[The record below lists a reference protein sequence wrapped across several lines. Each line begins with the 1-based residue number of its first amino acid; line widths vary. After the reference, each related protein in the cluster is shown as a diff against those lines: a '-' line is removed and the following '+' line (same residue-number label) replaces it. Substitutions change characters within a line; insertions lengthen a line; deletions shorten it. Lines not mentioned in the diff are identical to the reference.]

1 MSFLSR
7 FNLKWLAYG
16 LELFLVYIIQCTPN
30 LLPSFLGVKPL
41 LLVVFAIS
49 IAMFEGDG
57 PAIWI
62 GLAAGLLMDLQSGNM
77 GFGFNAIVLMVIC
90 FACGTL
96 VVYLMRNN
104 IITAIVLA
112 LAGMLIMGL
121 LRWFFFY
128 VIPGE
133 PKLGYY
139 LYAVMLP
146 QIVYTVLA
154 MPLAFYF
161 NRAIATHIVSED

>member
-30 LLPSFLGVKPL
+30 LLPGFLGVKPL

-62 GLAAGLLMDLQSGNM
+62 GLSAGLLMDLQSGNQ
-77 GFGFNAIVLMVIC
+77 GFGFNAILLMIIC
-90 FACGTL
+90 FVCGTL

-112 LAGMLIMGL
+112 FGSMLILGL
-121 LRWFFFY
+121 LRWLFFY
-128 VIPGE
+128 VIPGD
-133 PKLGYY
+133 PKVGYY

-154 MPLAFYF
+154 MPIAFYF
-161 NRAIATHIVSED
+161 NRAIATHLVSED

>member
-16 LELFLVYIIQCTPN
+16 LELFLVFVIQSTPN

-62 GLAAGLLMDLQSGNM
+62 GLAAGILMDIQAGNS
-77 GFGFNAIVLMVIC
+77 GFGFNAIMLMIIC
-90 FACGTL
+90 FACGSL

-104 IITAIVLA
+104 ITTAMVLA
-112 LAGMLIMGL
+112 LAGMLVMGL
-121 LRWFFFY
+121 SRWLFFY
-128 VIPGE
+128 VLWGA
-133 PKLGYY
+133 PKTGYY

-146 QIVYTVLA
+146 QIVYTVLI
-154 MPLAFYF
+154 MPIAFYF
-161 NRAIATHIVSED
+161 NRAIATHLTSED